1 MQYTMK
7 KTIDIKRIYEKP
19 DAQDGYRML
28 VDRVWPR
35 GLSKE
40 DAKLDE
46 WNKDI
51 APSTELRK
59 WFGHRQERFAEFSER
74 YKDELLRKQERLERL
89 KKIAGKQKLCLLYG
103 AKNEKQNQAVVLQ
116 QVLMG
121 KGSLPDN

>member
-1 MQYTMK
+1 MK

-89 KKIAGKQKLCLLYG
+89 KKIADKQKLCLLYG

-121 KGSLPDN
+121 NGSLPDN